1 MTGGNMNGIQRIS
14 TLLLMVFIL
23 VPAVHGQTTAQV
35 KPASPHDFM
44 IRAWGSS
51 PSDPEQ
57 LAGMKEAG
65 LNVSG
70 FCRPE
75 DLDRVKAAGL
85 ACFVADLRVSDYDW
99 EKLPADAELRQRV
112 TAAALEIR
120 NHPAALGFFLRDEP
134 SAAMMPGLGRVAALV
149 KAALPDRW
157 PYVNLFPTYASAQQ
171 LGTADYATYVQTFL
185 RDVHPPF
192 LSWDNYSIINGEM
205 LDRFYTNLE
214 ISRRLA
220 LEAKVPFWNCI
231 LGTSAFFFMEPSDAT
246 LHLQVYSTL
255 AYGGRGIQYFTY
267 VTPEVG
273 NYRLGALDP
282 FGNRTPTWGMLRRVN
297 LEIQA
302 LAPWLTRLASTG
314 VYHSEPVPEG
324 AQPMSRSH
332 WVQQVNATTVDNSVA
347 ARYLVGEFE
356 GEDGRPYL
364 MLVNRDLAHSI
375 QFSIKLRQPDLNI
388 KRISPYTSQ
397 EEDFGGEMDWLAP
410 GAGILLK
417 LQ

>member
-1 MTGGNMNGIQRIS
+1 MNCTQRIS
-14 TLLLMVFIL
+14 TLLLVVFTL
-23 VPAVHGQTTAQV
+23 VPAARGQTVAQV
-35 KPASPHDFM
+35 KPVSPRDFVIM
-44 IRAWGSS
+44 AWGSS
-51 PSDPEQ
+51 PSDPGQ

-75 DLDRVKAAGL
+75 DLERVKAAGL
-85 ACFVADLRVSDYDW
+85 ACFVADPRVNDYDW
-99 EKLPADAELRQRV
+99 EKLPADAELRQRI
-112 TAAALEIR
+112 TAATLGIKD
-120 NHPAALGFFLRDEP
+120 HPAALGFFLRDEP
-134 SAAMMPGLGRVAALV
+134 NAAMMPGLGRVAALV
-149 KAALPDRW
+149 KEALPNHW
-157 PYVNLFPTYASAQQ
+157 SYVNLFPTYASAQQ
-171 LGTADYATYVQTFL
+171 LGTADYETHVRIFL

-192 LSWDNYSIINGEM
+192 LSWDNYSLINGEM

-214 ISRRLA
+214 IIRRLA
-220 LEAKVPFWNCI
+220 LEAGVPFWNCI
-231 LGTSAFFFMEPSDAT
+231 LGNSHFFYMEPSDAT

-282 FGNRTPTWGMLRRVN
+282 FGHRTPTWDMLRRVN

-302 LAPWLTRLASTG
+302 LAPWLIRLTSSG
-314 VYHSEPVPEG
+314 VYHSDPVPEG
-324 AQPMSRSH
+324 SRPMSGSR
-332 WVQQVNATTVDNSVA
+332 WVEQVSASTADKSVA
-347 ARYLVGEFE
+347 ARYLLGEFK
-356 GEDGRPYL
+356 GDDGRPYL

-375 QFSIKLRQPDLNI
+375 RFSIKLKQPDLHI

-397 EEDFGGEMDWLAP
+397 EEDFVGEMDFLAP

-417 LQ
+417 LL

>member
-1 MTGGNMNGIQRIS
+1 MNFTQRIFA
-14 TLLLMVFIL
+14 LLLVPFTL
-23 VPAVHGQTTAQV
+23 VAAARSQTMTQV
-35 KPASPHDFM
+35 KPVSPREFVIM
-44 IRAWGSS
+44 AWGSS
-51 PSDPEQ
+51 PTDPVQ

-75 DLDRVKAAGL
+75 DLDHVKAAGL
-85 ACFVADLRVSDYDW
+85 ACFVDDSRVNDYDW

-112 TAAALEIR
+112 TAAALAIKD
-120 NHPAALGFFLRDEP
+120 HPTALGFFLRDEP
-134 SAAMMPGLGRVAALV
+134 SAALMPGLGRVAALV
-149 KAALPDRW
+149 KEALPDRW
-157 PYVNLFPTYASAQQ
+157 PYVNLFPTYANERQ
-171 LGTADYATYVQTFL
+171 LGTPDYESHVRKFL

-192 LSWDNYSIINGEM
+192 LSWDNYSLINGEM

-214 ISRRLA
+214 IIRRLA
-220 LEAKVPFWNCI
+220 LEAGIPFWNCI
-231 LGTSAFFFMEPSDAT
+231 LGNSHFFYMEPSEAT

-267 VTPEVG
+267 LTPQVG

-282 FGNRTPTWGMLRRVN
+282 FGHRTPTWDMLRRVN
-297 LEIQA
+297 LEIHA
-302 LAPWLTRLASTG
+302 LAPWLVRLSSTG
-314 VYHSEPVPEG
+314 VYHSDRVPEG
-324 AQPMSRSH
+324 AQPMSGSR
-332 WVQQVNATTVDNSVA
+332 WVEQVNASTGDKSFA
-347 ARYLVGEFE
+347 ARYLLGEFK

-364 MLVNRDLAHSI
+364 MLVNRDLSHSI
-375 QFSIKLRQPDLNI
+375 HFSIKLKQPHLHI

-417 LQ
+417 LM

>member
-1 MTGGNMNGIQRIS
+1 MNCTQRIS

-23 VPAVHGQTTAQV
+23 VPVVRGQTTTQV
-35 KPASPHDFM
+35 KPVSARDFLIM
-44 IRAWGSS
+44 AWGSS

-85 ACFVADLRVSDYDW
+85 SCFVTDPRVNDYDW

-112 TAAALEIR
+112 TAAVLEVK
-120 NHPAALGFFLRDEP
+120 NHPAVLGFFLRDEP

-171 LGTADYATYVQTFL
+171 LGAADYETYVRMFL
-185 RDVHPPF
+185 RDVHLPF
-192 LSWDNYSIINGEM
+192 LSWDNYSIINGDM

-214 ISRRLA
+214 IIRRQS
-220 LEAKVPFWNCI
+220 LEAEVPFWNCI
-231 LGTSAFFFMEPSDAT
+231 LGNSAFFFMEPSDAT

-297 LEIQA
+297 LEVQA
-302 LAPWLTRLASTG
+302 LAPWLTRLTSTG
-314 VYHSEPVPEG
+314 VYHSDPVPEG
-324 AQPMSRSH
+324 AQPMSSSH
-332 WVQQVNATTVDNSVA
+332 WVEQVNVSTVDNSVA
-347 ARYLVGEFE
+347 ARYLVGEFK

-375 QFSIKLRQPDLNI
+375 QFSIKLKQPDLHI
-388 KRISPYTSQ
+388 KRISPYSSQ